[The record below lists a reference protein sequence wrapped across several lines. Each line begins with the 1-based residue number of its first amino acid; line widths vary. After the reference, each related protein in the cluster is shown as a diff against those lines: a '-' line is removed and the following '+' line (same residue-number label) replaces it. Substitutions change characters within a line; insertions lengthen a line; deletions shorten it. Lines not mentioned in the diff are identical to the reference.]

1 MPYQAKNIVVG
12 CGQYL
17 FKDDGFGPFIIKA
30 LNDYFEDKE
39 MPEDT
44 MFIDAGNS
52 APFHLFSLPQE
63 TWEKIIVVDI
73 VLFDGEPG
81 ELKVFSPYD
90 MPAGMFECAHTYTVE
105 EPLIELAEDG
115 YDVKIIG
122 CKPGE
127 ISTPDVEVGLSE
139 PVLNAIP
146 KAIDMIFKELGYET
160 DDVVTLKNYA
170 I

>member
-63 TWEKIIVVDI
+63 IWEKIIVVDI

-81 ELKVFSPYD
+81 DLKVFSPYD

-139 PVLNAIP
+139 PVLNAVP
-146 KAIDMIFKELGYET
+146 KAIDMRYLI
-160 DDVVTLKNYA
+160 V
-170 I
+170 

>member
-63 TWEKIIVVDI
+63 IWEKII
-73 VLFDGEPG
+73 
-81 ELKVFSPYD
+81 
-90 MPAGMFECAHTYTVE
+90 
-105 EPLIELAEDG
+105 
-115 YDVKIIG
+115 
-122 CKPGE
+122 
-127 ISTPDVEVGLSE
+127 
-139 PVLNAIP
+139 
-146 KAIDMIFKELGYET
+146 
-160 DDVVTLKNYA
+160 
-170 I
+170 